1 MHLMHARGF
10 GHWAKQWAKE
20 HDRRQPLEDAA
31 QYDERDDSNREKPV
45 PPDVSAMTETS
56 HCEKPDCVNAQAI
69 AVAVPMISI
78 TAPVSNAVSMSIG

>member
-1 MHLMHARGF
+1 MLPNTMNATIVIARNP
-10 GHWAKQWAKE
+10 A
-20 HDRRQPLEDAA
+20 
-31 QYDERDDSNREKPV
+31 V